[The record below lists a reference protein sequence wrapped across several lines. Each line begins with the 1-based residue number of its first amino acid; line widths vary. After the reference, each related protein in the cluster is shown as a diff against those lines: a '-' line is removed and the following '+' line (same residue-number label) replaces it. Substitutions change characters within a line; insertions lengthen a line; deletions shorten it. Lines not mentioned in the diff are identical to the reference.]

1 MFLRNS
7 NIISKIKRS
16 KVTDYAALT
25 NGLLLIFVQDYVECE
40 SDQTVFLAEVFAM
53 DRTVMKNPIKLWER
67 GSEKYFYSK
76 FDRL

>member
-1 MFLRNS
+1 M
-7 NIISKIKRS
+7 
-16 KVTDYAALT
+16 
-25 NGLLLIFVQDYVECE
+25 ECE

-76 FDRL
+76 CDRLST